1 MKKALNQNESFIFFG
16 IKSDNQ
22 DQKFVVEATKI
33 KEILQVPTITK
44 LPMSSKEMLGII
56 DLRGEVV
63 PVFDLNVFLLKEKDN
78 QKIKSTSI
86 IMVFENENK
95 KYGFVVDYAKDMV
108 EAKNTKIFENEIN
121 GLSGSYV
128 EYFVEKD
135 NDLCIKL
142 NFEKIIKK
150 ISG

>member
-63 PVFDLNVFLLKEKDN
+63 PIFDLNVILSKDN

-86 IMVFENENK
+86 IIVFENENK
-95 KYGFVVDYAKDMV
+95 KYGFLVDYAEDIV
-108 EAKNTKIFENEIN
+108 EVKNTKIFENEIN

-128 EYFVEKD
+128 ECFVEKD